1 MNKIINESL
10 AKEKGLI
17 IDNNY
22 ELYNKIENF
31 YKYLFEYF
39 LLSKIDLRKYN
50 DKIKSSNLYFGVPH
64 PNIGQLLSN
73 LNEYINLEYIYIL
86 NNFYIEKISI
96 EDINVLKQY
105 VDKKIEINEQ
115 LLNIVKNTYKEVI
128 KNNYCNGEYTN
139 IKYKVFYGYIN
150 LKNAVDNDALV
161 LKIFYS
167 RNTIKL
173 DDEEFIKNIKDKRD
187 FLEKLS
193 NEIIDEVKNKL
204 EINCNILIE
213 KISN

>member
-1 MNKIINESL
+1 MNKIVNKDL

-22 ELYNKIENF
+22 DLYKKIENI

-39 LLSKIDLRKYN
+39 LLSKIDLGKYN
-50 DKIKSSNLYFGVPH
+50 NKIKNSNLYFGVPH
-64 PNIGQLLSN
+64 PNSEQLLSN
-73 LNEYINLEYIYIL
+73 LNEYLNLEYIYIL
-86 NNFYIEKISI
+86 NNFYIEKIDI
-96 EDINVLKQY
+96 NDINVLKQY
-105 VDKKIEINEQ
+105 IDKKIEINEH
-115 LLNIVKNTYKEVI
+115 LLNIIKNTYKEVI
-128 KNNYCNGEYTN
+128 KNNYRNGKYTN
-139 IKYKVFYGYIN
+139 LKYKVFYGYVHP
-150 LKNAVDNDALV
+150 KNAVDNDALV

-173 DDEEFIKNIKDKRD
+173 EDEEFINNIKNKRE

-213 KISN
+213 KIPN